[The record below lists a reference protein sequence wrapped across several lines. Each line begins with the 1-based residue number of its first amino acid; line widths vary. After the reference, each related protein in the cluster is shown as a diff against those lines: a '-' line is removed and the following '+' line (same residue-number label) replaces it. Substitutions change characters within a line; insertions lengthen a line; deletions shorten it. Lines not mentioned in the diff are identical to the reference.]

1 MLTNICIAII
11 AAHPDDEVLGC
22 GATIAK
28 HVNNGDQVHVLIMA
42 EGLTSRDI
50 QRDRNQRVNDL
61 SALALAAQKAH
72 QELGTTSLTLKDY
85 PDNRLDSLERL
96 DLIKCVEEFLFLHPP
111 KIVYTHHGGDLNVD
125 HRRVHEAVVTACR
138 PVPGHSV
145 EQLLFFEVASSTE
158 WQMSSHVAT
167 AFAPN
172 WYVDISAT
180 LPAKLRALAAY
191 ESEMRPWPHAR
202 SLQALEHLAR
212 WRGASVGLEA
222 AEAFVLGRYISR

>member
-1 MLTNICIAII
+1 MIVVI

-28 HVNNGDQVHVLIMA
+28 HILDGDQVHVLIMA

-50 QRDRNQRVNDL
+50 QRNRDYRAADL
-61 SALALAAQKAH
+61 SHLALAAEKAH
-72 QELGTTSLTLKDY
+72 RELGTTSLTLKDY
-85 PDNRLDSLERL
+85 PDNRLDSLDRL
-96 DLIKCVEEFLFLHPP
+96 DLIKCVEEFLARHTPR
-111 KIVYTHHGGDLNVD
+111 IVYTHYSSDLNVD

-138 PVPGHSV
+138 PMPGHSV

-158 WQMSSHVAT
+158 WQISSHAAT

-222 AEAFVLGRYISR
+222 AEAFMLGRNLVR